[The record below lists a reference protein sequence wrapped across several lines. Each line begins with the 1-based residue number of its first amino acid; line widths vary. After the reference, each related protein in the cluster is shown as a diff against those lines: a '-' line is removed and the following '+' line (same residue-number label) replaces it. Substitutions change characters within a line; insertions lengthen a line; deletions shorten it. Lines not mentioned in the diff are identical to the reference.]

1 MSPARSGAAPGRALP
16 RVRRRAAGLL
26 AAGAALAGLSVLAPG
41 LAAGRLLPAALAA
54 PASPPAAEA
63 AVIAAY
69 TSYIAAVQ
77 DAEPQPSARAA
88 AILAGYAAQPYLGHV
103 LAQIAAYRQDGELAW
118 GYVTPH
124 IVSVQLSGTGTGAV
138 VRDCQDAGNAWLVAA
153 ATGTVVPGST
163 GSPRTLL
170 VAVLARAENGK
181 WLVTLL
187 ARLPG
192 TCSRVPSPP

>member
-1 MSPARSGAAPGRALP
+1 MTPARPRRRRAAPVVLAGLAAALAAASALAPGRAPGRMLTS
-16 RVRRRAAGLL
+16 
-26 AAGAALAGLSVLAPG
+26 ALTAPV
-41 LAAGRLLPAALAA
+41 
-54 PASPPAAEA
+54 SPPAAQA
-63 AVIAAY
+63 AAITAY

-77 DAEPQPSARAA
+77 DAEPQPPARAA
-88 AILAGYAAQPYLGHV
+88 AILAGYATQPYLGHV
-103 LAQIAAYRQDGELAW
+103 LAQIASYREQGELAW

-124 IVSVQLSGTGTGAV
+124 ITSVQVDGTEAV
-138 VRDCQDAGNAWLVAA
+138 VRDCQDASNAWLVAA

-187 ARLPG
+187 AHLPG

>member
-1 MSPARSGAAPGRALP
+1 MTRASPRRRLAAPAVLAVLAAASALAPARAPGHM
-16 RVRRRAAGLL
+16 
-26 AAGAALAGLSVLAPG
+26 
-41 LAAGRLLPAALAA
+41 LPAALTA

-63 AVIAAY
+63 AAISAY

-77 DAEPQPSARAA
+77 DAEPQPPARAA

-103 LAQIAAYRQDGELAW
+103 LAQIATYRQHGELAW

-124 IVSVQLSGTGTGAV
+124 ITSVQLSGHGTEAV
-138 VRDCQDAGNAWLVAA
+138 VRDCQDASNAWLVAA
-153 ATGTVVPGST
+153 AAGTVVPGST
-163 GSPRTLL
+163 GSARTLL

-187 ARLPG
+187 AHLPG

>member
-1 MSPARSGAAPGRALP
+1 MSQPRLRATALGAAVLTTSMVLMPSRPQGCMHP
-16 RVRRRAAGLL
+16 SIL
-26 AAGAALAGLSVLAPG
+26 AAAT
-41 LAAGRLLPAALAA
+41 LP
-54 PASPPAAEA
+54 PDAESSA
-63 AVIAAY
+63 ITAY

-77 DAEPQPSARAA
+77 DAEPQPPARAA

-103 LAQIAAYRQDGELAW
+103 LAQIAAYRQDGDLAW

-124 IVSVQLSGTGTGAV
+124 ITSVQLSGNATEAV
-138 VRDCQDAGNAWLVAA
+138 VRDCQDASNAWLVAV

-163 GSPRTLL
+163 GSPHTLL
-170 VAVLARAENGK
+170 VAVLDRAENGK

>member
-1 MSPARSGAAPGRALP
+1 MTPASRRRRLAAPPVLAIVAAAALAAASALAPVRAPGRM
-16 RVRRRAAGLL
+16 
-26 AAGAALAGLSVLAPG
+26 
-41 LAAGRLLPAALAA
+41 LPAALTA

-63 AVIAAY
+63 AAISAY

-77 DAEPQPSARAA
+77 DAEPQPPARAA

-103 LAQIAAYRQDGELAW
+103 LAQIATYRQYGELAW

-124 IVSVQLSGTGTGAV
+124 IVSVQLSGNGTEAV
-138 VRDCQDAGNAWLVAA
+138 VRDCQDASNAWLVAA

-187 ARLPG
+187 AHLPG